1 MPAVPAGC
9 FRADPGGRYPEYS
22 DQIIAAAKASFLAGD
37 SPAYA
42 CGIVIVLL
50 GAVLV
55 YCCFP
60 KRDREQQL
68 LAAYADEDTR
78 SAGRVVGE

>member
-1 MPAVPAGC
+1 M
-9 FRADPGGRYPEYS
+9 
-22 DQIIAAAKASFLAGD
+22 LAGD

-60 KRDREQQL
+60 NRDREQQL

>member
-1 MPAVPAGC
+1 
-9 FRADPGGRYPEYS
+9 
-22 DQIIAAAKASFLAGD
+22 
-37 SPAYA
+37 
-42 CGIVIVLL
+42 VLL